1 MEQKNNIMENGVD
14 NKIITKKQVFN
25 SLFFEHEE
33 EKNNSEIIKP
43 VESIKKQNKLNKLKK
58 NFFEDDED

>member
-1 MEQKNNIMENGVD
+1 ME
-14 NKIITKKQVFN
+14 
-25 SLFFEHEE
+25 EE